1 MLLNYKNENIILYS
15 GGCRNTYFKTKRSGG
30 NDEHL
35 NCKLNKVSGLQV
47 LRFHHVRHEH
57 TFQGKVIFG
66 TI

>member
-30 NDEHL
+30 NDEQ

-47 LRFHHVRHEH
+47 L
-57 TFQGKVIFG
+57 
-66 TI
+66 